1 MPYTIREVQE
11 IREWELWLA
20 EGCEL
25 LVLCGHEV
33 QGIKGIYGRR
43 TVKLIFGLENFVYK

>member
-1 MPYTIREVQE
+1 MMLYTIREVQE

-25 LVLCGHEV
+25 LVLCGHEIR
-33 QGIKGIYGRR
+33 GIEGIY
-43 TVKLIFGLENFVYK
+43 VKNG